1 MIPTTLIDIQE
12 YPGEGYQPLV
22 DYGEWRVAIL
32 NYIDELLP
40 ENITAMQR
48 HDETDEVFVLMRGRC
63 VLYIGEGDE
72 TITAIRSVDMEP
84 TKVYNVKRGVW
95 HNHTLSQDAVV
106 LIVENCDTGDHN
118 SPFCPLDG
126 GQREQVIDL
135 CAALLDG
142 QSGSD

>member
-1 MIPTTLIDIQE
+1 MKESLLEIRDHTGD
-12 YPGEGYQPLV
+12 GYRPLV
-22 DYGEWRVAIL
+22 DFGAWRVA
-32 NYIDELLP
+32 LLRYADDMLP
-40 ENITAMQR
+40 QNIHRFQR

-72 TITAIRSVDMEP
+72 TITAIRTVDMEP

-95 HNHTLSQDAVV
+95 HNHTLSKDAVV

-118 SPFCPLDG
+118 SPFCPLDE

-135 CAALLDG
+135 CAALWDG
-142 QSGSD
+142 QSVSD